1 MYVFIAG
8 GLNGCRV
15 YKIQTSGMFCMSESK
30 TVTIPACQ
38 FISENWLPY
47 TRIIPA
53 TEIGEWVNRHI
64 LSGEGRLH
72 NPDHEHLTN
81 ALADADIAF
90 MWASSAFAKK
100 AAQCWGS
107 AKKWLCAPEAGRSQH
122 GTADA

>member
-1 MYVFIAG
+1 MEKEERRPYPPVNFTG
-8 GLNGCRV
+8 
-15 YKIQTSGMFCMSESK
+15 
-30 TVTIPACQ
+30 
-38 FISENWLPY
+38 ENWLPY

-90 MWASSAFAKK
+90 MWASSIFAKRPH
-100 AAQCWGS
+100 S
-107 AKKWLCAPEAGRSQH
+107 AWSVRRSYDARRRLAESRMEQQMHEWFGRIPKFII
-122 GTADA
+122 TLA